1 VLRVFGKFYKHVWIN
16 HPSKKRVKKMN
27 TKYVI
32 ATVVIIALIATAA
45 FIYVYYQGQTN
56 AQLEA
61 LHNLVDD
68 SGYVTSMDAF
78 PNKIISLAPST
89 TEIVFALGLDEKV
102 VAVSNYCDY
111 PYNFSAW
118 IAAGNMTSIGDFKN
132 PNMEVIASLEPDLI
146 IATAGVQGETVGALR
161 DLGYKVLV
169 LNPSDINGV
178 LRNIELVGNAT
189 GKTAEAKTLIASIT
203 SRIDAVVNK
212 VANAASEPTVYYE
225 VWYDST
231 SLWTAGSKAWQN
243 ELIEKAGGVNIFDD
257 QDLDYF
263 QSSAEAVI
271 SRNPDVILLPEEGMG
286 KGEPFWVSLDAVKA
300 RPGWS
305 SISAVQNDRLC
316 TVDSNTIARAGPRV
330 ADIIE
335 DLAEAFHPELF

>member
-1 VLRVFGKFYKHVWIN
+1 LRVFGKFYKPVWIN
-16 HPSKKRVKKMN
+16 HPSKKGGQMN

-32 ATVVIIALIATAA
+32 ATVVIIAVIATAA
-45 FIYVYYQGQTN
+45 FIYVYYQGQT
-56 AQLEA
+56 AEQLEA

-68 SGYVTSMDAF
+68 TGYPTSLDAI
-78 PNKIISLAPST
+78 PNKIISMAPST
-89 TEIVFALGLDEKV
+89 TEIVFALGLDDKV

-118 IAAGNMTSIGDFKN
+118 IAAGNMTSIGDFEH
-132 PNMEVIASLEPDLI
+132 PSMEVIASLEPDLI
-146 IATAGVQGETVGALR
+146 LATGGVQAETVGTLR

-178 LRNIELVGNAT
+178 LSNIELVGNAT
-189 GKTAEAKTLIASIT
+189 GKTAKAEALINEIT
-203 SRIDAVVNK
+203 SRIDAVVDK
-212 VANAASEPTVYYE
+212 VATAASEPKVYYE
-225 VWYDST
+225 VWYDPT
-231 SLWTAGSKAWQN
+231 SLWTAGAKAWQN
-243 ELIEKAGGVNIFDD
+243 ELIEKAGGVNIFVD
-257 QDLDYF
+257 QQLDYF

-271 SRNPDVILLPEEGMG
+271 ERNPDIILLPEEGMG
-286 KGEPFWVSLDAVKA
+286 KGEPFWGSLDAVKA

-305 SISAVQNDRLC
+305 SISAVQKDGLVK
-316 TVDSNTIARAGPRV
+316 VDSNTIARAGPRV

>member
-1 VLRVFGKFYKHVWIN
+1 
-16 HPSKKRVKKMN
+16 MN

-32 ATVVIIALIATAA
+32 ATVVIIAVIATAA
-45 FIYVYYQGQTN
+45 FIYFYYQGQT
-56 AQLEA
+56 AEQLEA

-68 SGYVTSMDAF
+68 TGYPTSIDAV
-78 PNKIISLAPST
+78 PNKIISMAPST
-89 TEIVFALGLDEKV
+89 TEIVFALGLDDKV

-111 PYNFSAW
+111 PYDFSAW
-118 IAAGNMTSIGDFKN
+118 IEAGNMTSIGDFAD

-146 IATAGVQGETVGALR
+146 LATGGVQAETVGTLR

-169 LNPSDINGV
+169 LNPTDINGV
-178 LRNIELVGNAT
+178 LSNIELVGNAT
-189 GKTAEAKTLIASIT
+189 GKTAKAEALINDII

-212 VANAASEPTVYYE
+212 VAAAESKPKVYYE
-225 VWYDST
+225 VWYDPT
-231 SLWTAGSKAWQN
+231 SLWTAGAKAWQN
-243 ELIEKAGGVNIFDD
+243 ELIEKAGGVNIFVD
-257 QDLDYF
+257 QQLDYF

-271 SRNPDVILLPEEGMG
+271 ERNPDIILLPEEGMG
-286 KGEPFWVSLDAVKA
+286 KGEPFWVSLDDVKA

-305 SISAVQNDRLC
+305 SISAVQNDGLV

>member
-1 VLRVFGKFYKHVWIN
+1 L
-16 HPSKKRVKKMN
+16 N
-27 TKYVI
+27 TKYAI
-32 ATVVIIALIATAA
+32 ATVVIIALIAVAA
-45 FIYVYYQGQTN
+45 FIYVYYQGQTA

-68 SGYVTSMDAF
+68 TGWPTSLESI
-78 PNKIISLAPST
+78 PNRIISMAPST
-89 TEIVFALGLDEKV
+89 TEIAFALGLDEKI

-146 IATAGVQGETVGALR
+146 LATGGVQGETVDTLR
-161 DLGYKVLV
+161 NLGYKVLV
-169 LNPSDINGV
+169 LNPSNINGV
-178 LRNIELVGNAT
+178 LKNIELVGNAT
-189 GKTAEAKTLIASIT
+189 GKTAEAKALINDIT

-212 VANAASEPTVYYE
+212 VANAASKPKVYYE
-225 VWYDST
+225 VWYDPT
-231 SLWTAGSKAWQN
+231 SLWTAGAKAWQN
-243 ELIEKAGGVNIFDD
+243 ELIEKAGGVNIFAD
-257 QDLDYF
+257 QQLDYF

-271 SRNPDVILLPEEGMG
+271 ERNPDVILLPEEGMG

-305 SISAVQNDRLC
+305 SISAVQNDGLC

-335 DLAEAFHPELF
+335 DLAAAFHPELF

>member
-1 VLRVFGKFYKHVWIN
+1 
-16 HPSKKRVKKMN
+16 MN

-32 ATVVIIALIATAA
+32 ATVVIIALIAVSA
-45 FIYVYYQGQTN
+45 FVYVYYQGQVTPQSSPSPSPSLSPTVSPSPT
-56 AQLEA
+56 AEQLEA

-68 SGYVTSMDAF
+68 TGFVTSVDAF

-89 TEIVFALGLDEKV
+89 TEIVFALGLDDRV

-118 IAAGNMTSIGDFKN
+118 IAAGNMSSIGDFSN
-132 PNMEVIASLEPDLI
+132 PNMEVIASLEADLI
-146 IATAGVQGETVGALR
+146 IATGGVQGPTIGTLR
-161 DLGYKVLV
+161 DLGYNVLV
-169 LNPSDINGV
+169 LNPASIDGV
-178 LRNIELVGNAT
+178 LQNIELIGNAT
-189 GKTAEAKTLIASIT
+189 GKNAEAATVIANIN
-203 SRIDAVVNK
+203 SRIDAVVNT
-212 VANAASEPTVYYE
+212 VAGASKPKVYYE
-225 VWYDST
+225 VWYDPT

-257 QDLDYF
+257 QDIDYF

-271 SRNPDVILLPEEGMG
+271 ERNPDVILLPEEGMG
-286 KGEPFWVSLDAVKA
+286 KGEPFWGNLTAVKE
-300 RPGWS
+300 RPGWD
-305 SISAVQNDRLC
+305 SISAVQNDRLV

>member
-1 VLRVFGKFYKHVWIN
+1 
-16 HPSKKRVKKMN
+16 MN

-32 ATVVIIALIATAA
+32 ATIIIIALIATAA
-45 FIYVYYQGQTN
+45 FIYVYYQGQTTS
-56 AQLEA
+56 QLEA

-68 SGYVTSMDAF
+68 TGYVTSMDAF

-118 IAAGNMTSIGDFKN
+118 IEAGNMTSIGDFSN
-132 PNMEVIASLEPDLI
+132 PNMEVIASLDPDLI

-169 LNPSDINGV
+169 LNPANINGV
-178 LRNIELVGNAT
+178 MQNIELVGNAT
-189 GKTAEAKTLIASIT
+189 GKTAEAKALIASIT
-203 SRIDAVVNK
+203 NRIDAVVNK
-212 VANAASEPTVYYE
+212 VASATSTPQVYYE
-225 VWYDST
+225 VWYDPT

-243 ELIEKAGGVNIFDD
+243 ELIEKAGGVNIFAD
-257 QDLDYF
+257 QELDYF
-263 QSSAEAVI
+263 QASAEAVI
-271 SRNPDVILLPEEGMG
+271 ERNPDVILLPAEGMG
-286 KGEPFWVSLDAVKA
+286 FGEPFWVSLDAVKE
-300 RPGWS
+300 RPGWNT
-305 SISAVQNDRLC
+305 IGAVQNDRLVQ
-316 TVDSNTIARAGPRV
+316 VDSDTIARAGPRV

-335 DLAEAFHPELF
+335 DLAEAFHPELY